1 MFDFTLL
8 LPHQKIRMLPIG
20 EIKIEDYN
28 YALPDERIAKY
39 PLQQR
44 DLSKLLYLNNGD
56 LSEKK
61 FKEIPDL
68 LPIDSLLLFNE
79 TKVIQARLKFQK
91 ESGAKIEIFC
101 LEPIEPEND
110 FQLAFQLG
118 SPVVWKCMIG
128 NAKRWK
134 SGKLTSIFNYNG
146 KEICFTAEI
155 KERLA
160 DSWLINFDWNDENLK
175 FHEII
180 EQNGLTPLP
189 PYLNRE
195 AEESDKSRYQ
205 TIYANFD
212 GSVAAPTAGLHFT
225 ENILSSIKQKGI
237 DSAKLTLHV
246 GAGTFK
252 PVSAE
257 KIADHEMHTERVI
270 VSKDT
275 LIKIKN
281 SLHKNIIPVGTTS
294 MRTLESL
301 FWMALKLHNG
311 DNSMSVEQWDPYTL
325 IIDDDFS
332 TLTSINTLIDYV
344 ESQGLEGISGETRLM
359 IAPAYKFRF
368 ATGLITNFHQPK
380 STLLLLVSALIGDK
394 WKEAYDFA
402 MDNNF
407 RFLSYGD
414 SCLILP

>member
-1 MFDFTLL
+1 M
-8 LPHQKIRMLPIG
+8 HPIG

-28 YALPDERIAKY
+28 YELPDQRIAKY
-39 PLQQR
+39 PLERR
-44 DLSKLLYLNNGD
+44 DMSKLLFLENGD

-61 FKEIPDL
+61 FHNISNL
-68 LPIDSLLLFNE
+68 LPEESLLLFNE

-91 ESGAKIEIFC
+91 ETFLTAGRPGAKIEIFC
-101 LEPIEPEND
+101 LEPVEPVND

-118 SPVVWKCMIG
+118 SPVVWKCMVG

-134 SGKLTSIFNYNG
+134 SGKLKSTFHFKG
-146 KEICFTAEI
+146 KEICLQAEI
-155 KERLA
+155 KERLS
-160 DSWLINFDWNDENLK
+160 DSWLVKFSWDEKEVK

-195 AEESDKSRYQ
+195 AEESDKNRYQ
-205 TIYANFD
+205 TIYANYD

-225 ENILSSIKQKGI
+225 ENILNEINQNGI
-237 DSAKLTLHV
+237 QTAKLTLHV

-257 KIADHEMHTERVI
+257 KIGEHEMHTERVI
-270 VSKDT
+270 VSKST
-275 LIKIKN
+275 LLKIKESIN
-281 SLHKNIIPVGTTS
+281 KEIIPVGTTS

-301 FWMALKLHNG
+301 FWMSAKLNNG
-311 DNSMSVEQWDPYTL
+311 DDSFIVEQWDPYQL
-325 IIDDDFS
+325 KIPIEFDP
-332 TLTSINTLIDYV
+332 LTALNLLLDYLEEKKT
-344 ESQGLEGISGETRLM
+344 ESLVGETRLM
-359 IAPAYKFRF
+359 IAPGYKFKF
-368 ATGLITNFHQPK
+368 AKGLITNFHQPK

-394 WKEAYDFA
+394 WKDAYDFA
-402 MDNNF
+402 MKNDF

-414 SCLILP
+414 SCLFL

>member
-1 MFDFTLL
+1 
-8 LPHQKIRMLPIG
+8 MLPIG

-28 YALPDERIAKY
+28 YPLSDERIAKY
-39 PLQQR
+39 PLKQR
-44 DLSKLLYLNNGD
+44 DYSKLLYLENGN

-61 FKEIPDL
+61 FKEIPEL
-68 LPIDSLLLFNE
+68 LPKDSLLLFNE

-91 ESGAKIEIFC
+91 ETGAKIEIFC
-101 LEPIEPEND
+101 LEPVEPVND
-110 FQLAFQLG
+110 FQLAFQQT
-118 SPVVWKCMIG
+118 SPVVWKCMVG

-134 SGKLTSIFNYNG
+134 TGKLKSIFNFHG
-146 KEICFTAEI
+146 KEICLEAEI
-155 KERLA
+155 KERLT
-160 DSWLINFDWNDENLK
+160 DSWLINFEWDNPEIK

-195 AEESDKSRYQ
+195 AEESDKDRYQ
-205 TIYANFD
+205 TVYANFD

-225 ENILSSIKQKGI
+225 KNILEEIKQKGI
-237 DSAKLTLHV
+237 KTAKLTLHV

-270 VSKDT
+270 VSKET
-275 LIKIKN
+275 LLKIKN
-281 SLHKNIIPVGTTS
+281 NLHKNIIPVGTTS

-301 FWMALKLHNG
+301 FWMALKLKRGN
-311 DNSMSVEQWDPYTL
+311 NSMSVDQWDPYQLEVPTEFNSL
-325 IIDDDFS
+325 AALNILFKF
-332 TLTSINTLIDYV
+332 LEEKGV
-344 ESQGLEGISGETRLM
+344 ESIIGETRLM
-359 IAPAYKFRF
+359 IAPGYKFRF

-380 STLLLLVSALIGDK
+380 STLLLLVSALIGKK
-394 WKEAYDFA
+394 WEEAYDFA
-402 MDNNF
+402 MKNDF

-414 SCLILP
+414 SCLFL

>member
-1 MFDFTLL
+1 MS
-8 LPHQKIRMLPIG
+8 MLPIG

-28 YALPDERIAKY
+28 YDLPDQRIAKY
-39 PLQQR
+39 PLKRR
-44 DLSKLLYLNNGD
+44 DMSKLLFLENGNIT
-56 LSEKK
+56 EKK
-61 FKEIPDL
+61 FHNISNL
-68 LPIDSLLLFNE
+68 LQEDSLLLFNE
-79 TKVIQARLKFQK
+79 TKVIQARLKFHK

-118 SPVVWKCMIG
+118 SPVVWKCIIG

-134 SGKLTSIFNYNG
+134 SGKLKSTFNFHG
-146 KEICFTAEI
+146 KDICLQAEI
-155 KERLA
+155 KERLN
-160 DSWLINFDWNDENLK
+160 DSWLVIFSWDEKEVK

-195 AEESDKSRYQ
+195 AEESDKDRYQ

-225 ENILSSIKQKGI
+225 ENILEEIKQKGI
-237 DSAKLTLHV
+237 QSAMLTLHV

-257 KIADHEMHTERVI
+257 KIGEHEMHTERVI
-270 VSKDT
+270 VSKST
-275 LIKIKN
+275 LIKIKEN
-281 SLHKNIIPVGTTS
+281 IHKEIIPVGTTS

-301 FWMALKLHNG
+301 FWMAVKLNDG
-311 DNSMSVEQWDPYTL
+311 DDSFTVDQWDPYQLQVPDNFGSFKAITL
-325 IIDDDFS
+325 LIEHLEEKGIHS
-332 TLTSINTLIDYV
+332 LT
-344 ESQGLEGISGETRLM
+344 GETRLM
-359 IAPAYKFRF
+359 IAPGYKFKF

-380 STLLLLVSALIGDK
+380 STLLLLVSALIGER

-402 MDNNF
+402 MKNDF

-414 SCLILP
+414 SCLFLDADYADLL